1 MAAGTWGVSTG
12 GQLLPKSP
20 GLVAPWPSLGTRARG
35 QQSRSS
41 AEPPGCSV
49 TPGGGRAPSPSPSP
63 APQAWG
69 AAGAPPC
76 LFFQPPGIFLARA
89 VCLRLLQWGRRAAVQ
104 QEHCLLRPPGIL
116 GSVGDPP
123 LWHGVSVPA
132 HTAPCQANAHHWPH
146 PAPTAPL
153 PLSSLNTF
161 PTWQHPRVGAERA
174 PLRGR
179 AVSPTQPGCPRAR
192 PAAHGPR
199 GNPGAGACG
208 DAAASPWQRVIS
220 RPRAWGRGIWG
231 PRVLL
236 GGVGAPP
243 GGVWVPAALG
253 DPRCGLGKGLWG
265 PHVEQEPPSTLLC
278 PPPRPMLPL
287 GFIAGR
293 TAGQRTDPPPGPQ
306 N

>member
-1 MAAGTWGVSTG
+1 MPRPHPRSPLPRHGEQPVPPQDVYFSSHQEHFSHELFACGCCNGGEGQRCSRSTACSVPLAFWG
-12 GQLLPKSP
+12 
-20 GLVAPWPSLGTRARG
+20 PSGTRR
-35 QQSRSS
+35 
-41 AEPPGCSV
+41 
-49 TPGGGRAPSPSPSP
+49 
-63 APQAWG
+63 
-69 AAGAPPC
+69 
-76 LFFQPPGIFLARA
+76 
-89 VCLRLLQWGRRAAVQ
+89 
-104 QEHCLLRPPGIL
+104 
-116 GSVGDPP
+116 PP

-132 HTAPCQANAHHWPH
+132 HTAPLRVRVPANAHPWPH

-153 PLSSLNTF
+153 PLSGLNTF

-243 GGVWVPAALG
+243 GGGVGAS
-253 DPRCGLGKGLWG
+253 
-265 PHVEQEPPSTLLC
+265 ST
-278 PPPRPMLPL
+278 
-287 GFIAGR
+287 G
-293 TAGQRTDPPPGPQ
+293 
-306 N
+306 